1 MNRYQ
6 PLLRIAFLLP
16 KTISRFLM
24 ISLGLVFW
32 FSCQSP
38 QKQEKSEN
46 EGTQSLPQ
54 PKVAIDDI
62 EAGIKA
68 YIAAKTEQNEG
79 YFLVKDE
86 DKLLRLRLVR
96 VHTEYLS
103 NLGPNSHFAC
113 VDLADVNG
121 DVYDVDFFLEGKPG
135 AMDVTQ
141 TTVHKLNGKP
151 FYSWKQREDKTWFRL
166 PMEEAT
172 NELMGVI
179 EGEDQFRFH
188 YNATVPS
195 LEKPA
200 KMWIPIAVSDPFQT
214 VELEYMEV
222 PGSHRMIKD
231 EMNSNTILYME
242 LEPEHSGDK
251 IELTYKVTRK
261 EKGPYDAGGPVEDR
275 YLASNRLMPVDR
287 RFREIALEAIGE
299 KRNDSQLMKARAIY
313 DYIIDNMRYAK
324 SGEYGKGDA
333 VYACD
338 SKTGNCTEFHSLFI
352 SLARSVGIPARFSIG
367 AAIPSDRNE
376 GGIDGYHCWAEF
388 HAEGKWWP
396 LDISEG
402 NKYTALATYYF
413 GRHPA
418 NRIEFSRGRDLELN
432 PGPAS
437 GPINFLAY
445 PLLEIGGQPA
455 IATSSFSFTRIR

>member
-1 MNRYQ
+1 MEPKSSTFRQSFPYRKY
-6 PLLRIAFLLP
+6 PLSSLLLLLGIFLA
-16 KTISRFLM
+16 
-24 ISLGLVFW
+24 VA
-32 FSCQSP
+32 CQTS
-38 QKQEKSEN
+38 QKEEVAAAPVTPSKSV
-46 EGTQSLPQ
+46 

-68 YIAAKTEQNEG
+68 YIDAKTTENEG

-135 AMDVTQ
+135 AMEVTQ
-141 TTVHKLNGKP
+141 TSVHKLNGKP
-151 FYSWKQREDKTWFRL
+151 FYSWKQKEDKTWFRL
-166 PMEEAT
+166 PIEEAT

-179 EGEDQFRFH
+179 EGEDRFQFH
-188 YNATVPS
+188 YKATLPQ
-195 LEKPA
+195 LTAAA
-200 KMWIPIAVSDPFQT
+200 KMWIPIAVSDSFQR
-214 VELEYMEV
+214 VELETMQV
-222 PGSHRMIKD
+222 PGTHRLIED
-231 EMNSNTILYME
+231 PVNANTILYME
-242 LEPEHSGDK
+242 LNPEHSGQE
-251 IELTYKVTRK
+251 ITLTYRVSRK
-261 EKGPYDAGGPVEDR
+261 EKGPYKESGQVADR

-287 RFREIALEAIGE
+287 RFREIAMEAIGE

-338 SKTGNCTEFHSLFI
+338 TKTGNCTEFHSLFI

-367 AAIPSDRNE
+367 AAIPSDRDE

-388 HAEGKWWP
+388 YAEGKWWP

-418 NRIEFSRGRDLELN
+418 NRIEFSRGRDLELT
-432 PGPAS
+432 PGPES

-455 IATSSFSFTRIR
+455 VAESSFSFTRIQ

>member
-1 MNRYQ
+1 MNRNQ
-6 PLLRIAFLLP
+6 LLP
-16 KTISRFLM
+16 LTAYLSSPILSRLL
-24 ISLGLVFW
+24 IIILALVFW
-32 FSCQSP
+32 VSCQSD
-38 QKQEKSEN
+38 QKQEDAAI
-46 EGTQSLPQ
+46 QSAKTPAQ

-68 YIAAKTEQNEG
+68 YIDAKTEQNEG
-79 YFLVKDE
+79 YFLVKDD

-113 VDLADVNG
+113 VDLADING

-179 EGEDQFRFH
+179 EGQDQFRFH
-188 YNATVPS
+188 YKATVPS
-195 LEKPA
+195 LEVPA

-214 VELEYMEV
+214 VELESMEV
-222 PGSHRMIKD
+222 PGTHRMIKD
-231 EMNSNTILYME
+231 EKNSNTILYLE
-242 LEPEHSGDK
+242 LAPENSGDE
-251 IELTYKVTRK
+251 IELTYKVSRK
-261 EKGPYDAGGPVEDR
+261 EKGPYEDGGKVEDR

-338 SKTGNCTEFHSLFI
+338 TKTGNCTEFHSLFI

-455 IATSSFSFTRIR
+455 VAQSSFSFTRIL